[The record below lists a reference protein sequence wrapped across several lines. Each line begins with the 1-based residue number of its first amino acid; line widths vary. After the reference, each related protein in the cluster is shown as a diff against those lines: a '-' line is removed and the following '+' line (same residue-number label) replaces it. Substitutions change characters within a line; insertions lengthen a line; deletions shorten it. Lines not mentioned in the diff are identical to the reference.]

1 MIYLFFLLSLC
12 RLSFALIPA
21 ASRKGFWLS
30 GRRISSISSIIPIIP
45 ATLCSLLSSYG
56 SCSSRERILPDL
68 IGADVM

>member
-30 GRRISSISSIIPIIP
+30 GRRISSIIPIIP